1 MDREIVQISTPPANV
16 DLDEGLDE
24 YDEELTET
32 FPASDV
38 PASVRP

>member
-1 MDREIVQISTPPANV
+1 MDRQIVPIPTPPADV
-16 DLDEGLDE
+16 DVDEGLDA

-38 PASVRP
+38 PASVHP

>member
-1 MDREIVQISTPPANV
+1 MERELLQNSTPPTDV
-16 DLDEGLDE
+16 DVDEGLDA

-38 PASVRP
+38 PASVHP

>member
-1 MDREIVQISTPPANV
+1 MERETEQTATPPADV
-16 DLDEGLDE
+16 DVDEGLDA

-38 PASVRP
+38 PASVHP

>member
-1 MDREIVQISTPPANV
+1 MDREPLQTSTPPADV
-16 DLDEGLDE
+16 DEGLDA

-38 PASVRP
+38 PASVHP